1 MAGRLPL
8 SSSMLT
14 LIEGGDVYAPEHLG
28 RQSVLL
34 VDGKIG
40 IVGRVD
46 RSDVEAIGLEVDVI
60 DATGCLVC
68 PGFIDPHQH
77 LLGGSGEE
85 GFASQTPEIHLSE
98 IVRAGITTVVGTLGV
113 DTTMK
118 TMSGLLAKAKA
129 LKEEG
134 LSAYI
139 WSGGYDI
146 PPTSI
151 MKTVREDMMFIDEV
165 IGAGE
170 IAIADERATEPVIHE
185 LARVVTDTRMGGKL
199 SKKAGV
205 THFHVGPGKRRM
217 KCLQD
222 LIDCD
227 QYEIDPCWLY
237 PTHVER
243 TAALMRDAISLTKQ
257 GCHVDIDVQEEDL
270 AKWVTFYVDN
280 GGDLTKLTVSSD
292 ASQKGPDTLFQQI
305 RKCARGRRLPL
316 PDLLALVTRNTAT
329 VLGLEK
335 KGRLETGADGD
346 ILVLE
351 KDEFQLVH
359 VLAHGKRMVTEGT
372 VSVTEEF
379 LEESNRL
386 ISLRGEEDHDTDGV
400 AEVATTQA

>member
-1 MAGRLPL
+1 
-8 SSSMLT
+8 MLT
-14 LIEGGDVYAPEHLG
+14 LIENGDVYAPEHLG
-28 RQSVLL
+28 KKSILL

-40 IVGRVD
+40 MVGDVD
-46 RSDVEAIGLEVDVI
+46 RRAVEDVGLEVGVI
-60 DATGCLVC
+60 DASGCLVC

-77 LLGGSGEE
+77 LLGGSGES

-118 TMSGLLAKAKA
+118 TMPGLLAKVKA

-134 LSAYI
+134 LTAYL
-139 WSGGYDI
+139 WSGGYDV

-185 LARVVTDTRMGGKL
+185 LARIVTDTHVGGKL

-217 KCLQD
+217 KCLEE
-222 LIDCD
+222 LIACD

-243 TAALMRDAISLTKQ
+243 TAALMRDAIALTKQ
-257 GCHVDIDVQEEDL
+257 GCHVDIDVQEGDL
-270 AKWVTFYVDN
+270 SKWVAFYTDH
-280 GGDLTKLTVSSD
+280 GGDLTRLTVSSD
-292 ASQKGPDTLFQQI
+292 ASQKGPDTLFEQI

-316 PDLLALVTRNTAT
+316 AKLLALVTKNTAT
-329 VLGLEK
+329 VLGLSK
-335 KGRLETGADGD
+335 KGRLEVGADGD
-346 ILVLE
+346 IVVME
-351 KDEFQLVH
+351 KDGFELAH
-359 VLAHGKRMVTEGT
+359 VLAHGKRMVTDGS
-372 VSVTEEF
+372 VVVTEEF
-379 LEESNRL
+379 LEESNRR
-386 ISLRGEEDHDTDGV
+386 ISLRGEEDLVEEGV
-400 AEVATTQA
+400 AELAGSQVE

>member
-1 MAGRLPL
+1 
-8 SSSMLT
+8 MLT

-40 IVGRVD
+40 RIGDVD
-46 RSDVEAIGLEVDVI
+46 RAAVESIGIDVDVI

-85 GFASQTPEIHLSE
+85 GFATQSPEIHLSE

-118 TMSGLLAKAKA
+118 TMAGLLAKAKG

-139 WSGGYDI
+139 WSGGYHV

-151 MKTVREDMMFIDEV
+151 MGSVRDDMMFIDEV
-165 IGAGE
+165 VGAGE
-170 IAIADERATEPVIHE
+170 IAIADERAMDPSLHD
-185 LARVVTDTRMGGKL
+185 LARLVIEARMGGKL
-199 SKKAGV
+199 SRKAGV

-217 KCLQD
+217 RCLEE
-222 LIDCD
+222 LIACD
-227 QYEIDPCWLY
+227 RYEIDPCWLY

-243 TAALMRDAISLTKQ
+243 SAPLMRAAIALTKL

-270 AKWVTFYVDN
+270 ARWLGFYVDHH
-280 GGDLTKLTVSSD
+280 GDLAKLTVSSD
-292 ASQKGPDTLFQQI
+292 ASVKGPDTLFQQI
-305 RKCARGRRLPL
+305 RNCARGRRLSL
-316 PDLLALVTRNTAT
+316 ARLLALVTRNPAD
-329 VLGLEK
+329 VLKLEK
-335 KGRLETGADGD
+335 KGRLEVGAHGD
-346 ILVLE
+346 IVVLD
-351 KDEFQLVH
+351 KAGFDLVH
-359 VLAHGKRMVTEGT
+359 VLAHGKRMVTDGE
-372 VSVTEEF
+372 VSVRERF
-379 LEESNRL
+379 LEKSNRR
-386 ISLRGEEDHDTDGV
+386 IALRGEADIDAEGV
-400 AEVATTQA
+400 AGVNAEQVPPEAEVGA

>member
-1 MAGRLPL
+1 
-8 SSSMLT
+8 MLT
-14 LIEGGDVYAPEHLG
+14 LIENGEIYAPERRGQTSILLG
-28 RQSVLL
+28 AEKILKIGDINRQS
-34 VDGKIG
+34 
-40 IVGRVD
+40 
-46 RSDVEAIGLEVDVI
+46 LESLHFKLDVI
-60 DATGCLVC
+60 DATDCFVT
-68 PGFIDPHQH
+68 PGFIDPHEH

-85 GFASQTPEIHLSE
+85 GFSTQTPEISATE
-98 IVRAGITTVVGTLGV
+98 IIQAGITTVVGCLGV

-118 TMSGLLAKAKA
+118 TMPGLLAKVKA

-134 LSAYI
+134 LSAYL
-139 WSGGYDI
+139 WSGGYDV

-151 MKTVREDMMFIDEV
+151 MKSVREDMMFIDEV

-227 QYEIDPCWLY
+227 QYEIDPSWLY

-243 TAALMRDAISLTKQ
+243 SAALMRDAISLTKQ

-270 AKWVTFYVDN
+270 VKWVTFYVDN
-280 GGDLTKLTVSSD
+280 GGDLAKLTVSSD

-372 VSVTEEF
+372 VAVTEAF

-386 ISLRGEEDHDTDGV
+386 ISLRGEEDHDAEGI
-400 AEVATTQA
+400 AEVAASQA